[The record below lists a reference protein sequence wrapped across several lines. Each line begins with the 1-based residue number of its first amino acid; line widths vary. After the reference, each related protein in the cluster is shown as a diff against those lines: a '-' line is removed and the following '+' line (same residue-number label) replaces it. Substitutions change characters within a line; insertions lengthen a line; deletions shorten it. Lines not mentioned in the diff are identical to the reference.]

1 MEGSH
6 VYLLPEGKVPNKK
19 WCRRSKGRSGTS
31 LGMLPGSVSYKRKPY
46 VDDRREEGREG
57 GSPKDRGTGRWGANE
72 DYKGGN
78 ESKHK
83 NEEETSPIPQGQPG
97 RFGIESR
104 GYARHI
110 HKDHPTQAKC
120 RSQEEA
126 CLETMGLCSKM
137 KPGSHGRGQQIASS
151 VVHLRGLLPGLAS
164 QHCLGKE
171 GKWKIE
177 DMRRL
182 HEPKQGLHKGQLS
195 LPRLNRLMDSTTGY
209 KLLIFK
215 NAFSRYNQIKMAE
228 EDQEKTTFIT
238 SQGLYCYKVM
248 PFRVEKCKSYLPEV
262 GKQNVQ

>member
-1 MEGSH
+1 MDDRGEG
-6 VYLLPEGKVPNKK
+6 
-19 WCRRSKGRSGTS
+19 GRECGS
-31 LGMLPGSVSYKRKPY
+31 LG
-46 VDDRREEGREG
+46 DRRT
-57 GSPKDRGTGRWGANE
+57 SRWGIDE
-72 DYKGGN
+72 DYNGRDDSEPRN
-78 ESKHK
+78 EG
-83 NEEETSPIPQGQPG
+83 ETSPIPQEQPG
-97 RFGIESR
+97 HFRMESR

-110 HKDHPTQAKC
+110 HKDHPTQAIC

-126 CLETMGLCSKM
+126 RLEMMGLCSKM

-209 KLLIFK
+209 KILIFMDT
-215 NAFSRYNQIKMAE
+215 FSGYNQIKMVE

-238 SQGLYCYKVM
+238 SQRLSCYKVM
-248 PFRVEKCKSYLPEV
+248 PFRLKNARATYQRLVNKMFNK
-262 GKQNVQ
+262 